1 MAKKKTRTKKK
12 TTRKTASA
20 RSGSGGGPAIGAA
33 SVADLER
40 ELAARK
46 RGASKLLK
54 RRDRLIAQL
63 AEVDAELAG
72 LGMSPN
78 GSPSAGTG
86 GAGTRP
92 RNSKKLPDALAE
104 VLTGREMSVTEAA
117 EAVQRAGYRTS
128 SSNFRTIV
136 NQCLL
141 RENKLFK
148 KVSRGVYTAK

>member
-54 RRDRLIAQL
+54 KRERVAAQL
-63 AEVDAELAG
+63 AEIDAELAAMG
-72 LGMSPN
+72 I
-78 GSPSAGTG
+78 SPSGGAVGGSGGTG
-86 GAGTRP
+86 SRP
-92 RNSKKLPDALAE
+92 RNDKTLTEALAE
-104 VLTGREMSVTEAA
+104 VLKGTEMSVTEAA

-136 NQCLL
+136 NQTLL
-141 RENKLFK
+141 REDKVFK
-148 KVSRGVYTAK
+148 KVGRGVYTAK